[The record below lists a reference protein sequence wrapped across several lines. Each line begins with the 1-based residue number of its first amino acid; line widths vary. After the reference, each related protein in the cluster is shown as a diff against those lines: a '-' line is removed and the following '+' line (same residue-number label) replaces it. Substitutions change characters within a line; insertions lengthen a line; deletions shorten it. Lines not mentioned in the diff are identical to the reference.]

1 MFVIRERLYAHPV
14 FPPIPWE
21 SNTDWSI
28 MNNTNLGHCLLT
40 ELEDSM
46 HTEAEY
52 QAKSF
57 KEASPL
63 YKYILCAISK
73 LASA

>member
-14 FPPIPWE
+14 FLPIPWV
-21 SNTDWSI
+21 SNTDRSI
-28 MNNTNLGHCLLT
+28 MNNINQGQCLLT

-46 HTEAEY
+46 HKEAEY

-57 KEASPL
+57 KEESPL
-63 YKYILCAISK
+63 YKYILCAISD
-73 LASA
+73 LALA